1 MKSLQQN
8 LTRKICLKNKVN
20 KFDANEEVREH
31 DLYLKPHLSKL
42 SKPLPEN
49 HFIIAEE
56 QAQMKIEKT
65 EVQMDKSAL
74 FARECI

>member
-8 LTRKICLKNKVN
+8 FTRKICLKNKVN
-20 KFDANEEVREH
+20 KFDANEGVREH
-31 DLYLKPHLSKL
+31 NLYLRPHLSKL

-49 HFIIAEE
+49 HFIIVEE
-56 QAQMKIEKT
+56 QAQMEFEQT

-74 FARECI
+74 LSRE